1 MFMSKLKRQYLVCLA
16 AAFCVKLPRIL
27 EIIGEPRVAQNLV
40 VAAFVIANLAFLLFS
55 VNFYIENARKKPM
68 TLSLIISFTLWAPSL
83 IKRYDGTLVFWLTG
97 ILLIA
102 LTTLVG
108 YAAYVVITKALK
120 FTRALLKRIT
130 RGSATSIL
138 ALGMVS
144 IFIFS
149 SVPVAEANKRGAI
162 ETGRRILG
170 AFGVAYVMDK
180 AVDAFDEYVAEP
192 LQSAM
197 DSTIDAR
204 RS

>member
-1 MFMSKLKRQYLVCLA
+1 MYKKL
-16 AAFCVKLPRIL
+16 F
-27 EIIGEPRVAQNLV
+27 
-40 VAAFVIANLAFLLFS
+40 
-55 VNFYIENARKKPM
+55 ENARTRLM
-68 TLSLIISFTLWAPSL
+68 TLSLILNLAMWTSSMIR
-83 IKRYDGTLVFWLTG
+83 RYDGTFTFNLVSCISTVLSIG
-97 ILLIA
+97 V
-102 LTTLVG
+102 TTLVT
-108 YAAYVVITKALK
+108 YAVFVIIAKALK
-120 FTRALLKRIT
+120 FSGSLLKRIT

-144 IFIFS
+144 IFLFS

-162 ETGRRILG
+162 ETGRRILR

>member
-1 MFMSKLKRQYLVCLA
+1 MSKLKRQYLVCLA
-16 AAFCVKLPRIL
+16 AAFCVRLPRIL

-68 TLSLIISFTLWAPSL
+68 NLSLIISFTLWVPSL

-97 ILLIA
+97 VLLIT

-108 YAAYVVITKALK
+108 YAAYVVITKAFK

-144 IFIFS
+144 IFLFS